1 MYSRVSCIS
10 YTLYICQTFLL
21 SCHCNDV
28 QSPGP
33 FHFMFVELHFDLLVA
48 VVGVRLLQ
56 GALPIMNIFFR
67 PTSREFLSIFV
78 TFCPFR
84 GRFSQTVPCFTFFQ
98 MAARQAV
105 MVLRHDSCSSR
116 SSFCP
121 ATFNWGLKIT
131 TCFCVIVGLCFI
143 QDQS

>member
-1 MYSRVSCIS
+1 MIFVFSCL
-10 YTLYICQTFLL
+10 LYFVYLPNLSL
-21 SCHCNDV
+21 SCHFNDV

-33 FHFMFVELHFDLLVA
+33 FHFVFVELQFDLLLA
-48 VVGVRLLQ
+48 VGGVKLLL
-56 GALPIMNIFFR
+56 GALPIMNLFFR

-116 SSFCP
+116 SACVLPPFTGASRLLP
-121 ATFNWGLKIT
+121 AF
-131 TCFCVIVGLCFI
+131 V
-143 QDQS
+143 S